1 MLSIDNKLYSIN
13 ELKQRGFE
21 HRVNSAGDISIKRIG
36 NRNFYKVTSQVAK
49 NYISGIP
56 HIQERKQLD
65 SKLQREIKDNFIKFQ
80 QNIYSDNKNLN
91 SRIYNIELSNNR
103 IQTNDT
109 KNIMRSVSNRLNHS
123 IRNGFDMKSSVFHV
137 SLTLFGTR

>member
-1 MLSIDNKLYSIN
+1 MLSINDKKYSID

-21 HRVNSAGDISIKRIG
+21 HRVNSAGDISIRRIG
-36 NRNFYKVTSQVAK
+36 NRNFYRVDSQVAK

-65 SKLQREIKDNFIKFQ
+65 SRLQREIKDNFIKFQ

-109 KNIMRSVSNRLNHS
+109 KDIMNPR
-123 IRNGFDMKSSVFHV
+123 I
-137 SLTLFGTR
+137 

>member
-1 MLSIDNKLYSIN
+1 MLSINDKKYSID

-21 HRVNSAGDISIKRIG
+21 HRVNSSGISIRRIG

-56 HIQERKQLD
+56 YIQERKQLD

-103 IQTNDT
+103 I
-109 KNIMRSVSNRLNHS
+109 
-123 IRNGFDMKSSVFHV
+123 
-137 SLTLFGTR
+137 